1 MAERN
6 KTAIIKARVTE
17 DDRAWVEREAERIG
31 LDPSSFVRMTLRRER
46 NEREA
51 AALDSAGVAA

>member
-1 MAERN
+1 MPVGQRN
-6 KTAIIKARVTE
+6 RTAIIKARVTE

-31 LDPSSFVRMTLRRER
+31 LDPSSFLRMTLKRER

-51 AALDSAGVAA
+51 RPANIGG